1 MRLYNAFSCGTWA
14 VPVVSNILSGKCMR
28 QWMTQRSEE
37 TVLCTI
43 LLTFSVGSVCVP
55 LTSPSWAARLEAKH
69 VSLTLLFYFL
79 CQYCW
84 LWGYRVF
91 KGWATSRPYLNVRLK
106 LFWKAPWSAS
116 FCVFHAPFGRNRRQR
131 RETKKERDPYYLH
144 FDVPSEM

>member
-69 VSLTLLFYFL
+69 VSLTLLFTFYVNIA
-79 CQYCW
+79 
-84 LWGYRVF
+84 GYGVIE
-91 KGWATSRPYLNVRLK
+91 SLK
-106 LFWKAPWSAS
+106 A
-116 FCVFHAPFGRNRRQR
+116 G
-131 RETKKERDPYYLH
+131 LH
-144 FDVPSEM
+144 PGPISTCA